1 MDNNKFKNIN
11 DSINQNEQLLIS
23 CRYCIINNLV
33 KNDIYNNNRR
43 KITDLLY
50 KIIGIGIRS
59 RINLLLKEKVNNE

>member
-11 DSINQNEQLLIS
+11 DNINQNEQLLIS